1 MKQMNIERGEWSM
14 EGGEW
19 NEWEWRMID
28 LAGYIHEIYL
38 LDLYFL
44 DEHIDEQT
52 NWIIN

>member
-1 MKQMNIERGEWSM
+1 MRVENEMNIESGEWK
-14 EGGEW
+14 
-19 NEWEWRMID
+19 EWEWRMID

-38 LDLYFL
+38 LDLFFL